1 MNMKA
6 LDEGFLIFLVITVQ
20 IVFDLSMITR
30 DMS

>member
-6 LDEGFLIFLVITVQ
+6 LYEGFLIFLVITVQ